1 MITGAVTISPDPF
14 LAIVA
19 ASALA
24 GTIAAAVRFGSVV
37 VPTVVLELVFGIV
50 IGPQVLG
57 IQVTPPISFFADL
70 GLGLLFFFAGYELDL
85 RRIAGAPLRLA
96 LLGWGMS
103 LAIAYTIGAILALA
117 GVVLS
122 LLYTGSALVT
132 TAIGTLLPI
141 LSDAGELR
149 TRLGTY
155 LLAAGSVGE
164 IGPVLLLTLFLSA
177 QGTLHDALILLAF
190 LSVAVAAA
198 VAALRASQLT
208 LPVLQRTLEH
218 STQLAVRWTIV
229 LIFALAWLAYRLG
242 LDLLLGGFAAGMI
255 TRQMLRDYELAVF
268 ESKLMA
274 VAFGVFVPFFFIVSG
289 MKLDVTALFASP
301 GGAAKI
307 FLFFALFLVVRGTPA
322 LLLYRSVLDQGERR
336 ALALLSST
344 QLPLVVA
351 ITTLATTSGHMR
363 PSTAAALVGAAVLST
378 LVFPI
383 LGLRIAKRARAQA
396 TAATQANVPG
406 AEPAVEPAG

>member
-1 MITGAVTISPDPF
+1 
-14 LAIVA
+14 
-19 ASALA
+19 
-24 GTIAAAVRFGSVV
+24 
-37 VPTVVLELVFGIV
+37 
-50 IGPQVLG
+50 
-57 IQVTPPISFFADL
+57 
-70 GLGLLFFFAGYELDL
+70 
-85 RRIAGAPLRLA
+85 
-96 LLGWGMS
+96 MS

-307 FLFFALFLVVRGTPA
+307 FLFFALFLVVRGTPRCCCTEA
-322 LLLYRSVLDQGERR
+322 SSIKANGARSR
-336 ALALLSST
+336 SSA
-344 QLPLVVA
+344 PRN
-351 ITTLATTSGHMR
+351 SRSWSRSR
-363 PSTAAALVGAAVLST
+363 PWR
-378 LVFPI
+378 PP
-383 LGLRIAKRARAQA
+383 
-396 TAATQANVPG
+396 AATCGPRPPPPWSAPRSSQRSSSRSSG
-406 AEPAVEPAG
+406 